1 MKYEKT
7 LYLETADRIGRHL
20 CRDAI
25 WDSGRCTWLGWA
37 VDTVNHR
44 WATVYRSLRHDLYA
58 GTSGVALFMAE
69 LYQFTN
75 DRQQL
80 TVIDGVLRQ
89 ILTSEEM
96 AKPAKHY
103 GFYSGSTGIAYA
115 LLRIGQLLQRE
126 ELIDRALTMMEA
138 LTTIAPDAVQLDV
151 ISGSAGTI
159 PIWLATAKAY
169 QRPVLLEA
177 AHRHGEHLLKYV
189 HQTEIGWSWDTMH
202 VPKQK
207 HLTGH
212 SHGVAGIVTALLELF
227 QATGQS
233 DFLHAALEGLR
244 YERYLFSPEV
254 GNWPDLRIMP
264 ATKDQSNTPAFYM
277 GWCHGAPGIGLSR
290 LRCAELLPDNVVIRD
305 DLEAALKTTAAS
317 LNQIWVPGQLNY
329 SLCHGA
335 AGNAEL
341 MIMAGHRLQRPAL
354 IEVAEKVAAD
364 GIRTYAKQGMP
375 WPCGNGGAGES
386 PNLMLGTAGIGHF
399 YLRLYDSQAVAP
411 ILLVC

>member
-7 LYLETADRIGRHL
+7 HYLETADRIGRHL

-25 WDSGRCTWLGWA
+25 WDHGRCTWLGWA

-44 WATVYRSLRHDLYA
+44 WASVYRSLRHDLYA

-75 DRQQL
+75 DSQQL
-80 TVIDGVLRQ
+80 KVIDGVLRQ
-89 ILTSEEM
+89 ILSSEEI
-96 AKPAKHY
+96 ATSTKNY

-115 LLRIGQLLQRE
+115 VLRIGQLLQRE
-126 ELIDRALTMMEA
+126 ELVARALTMMEA
-138 LTTIAPDAVQLDV
+138 LATISPNAVQLDV
-151 ISGSAGTI
+151 ISGSAGVI
-159 PIWLATAKAY
+159 PVWLTTARLH
-169 QRPVLLEA
+169 QRPALLEA
-177 AHRHGEHLLKYV
+177 AQRHGEHLLQQA
-189 HQTEIGWSWDTMH
+189 HQTELGWSWDTMH
-202 VPKQK
+202 VPGQK

-212 SHGVAGIVTALLELF
+212 SHGVAGIVTALLELY
-227 QATGQS
+227 QVTGRS
-233 DFLHAALEGLR
+233 DYLNAALEGLR
-244 YERYLFSPEV
+244 YERYLFSPEA

-264 ATKDQSNTPAFYM
+264 ATKDPSNVPAYYM

-290 LRCAELLPDNVVIRD
+290 LRCVELLPDNVAVRD
-305 DLEAALKTTAAS
+305 DLEVALKSTAAS
-317 LNQIWVPGQLNY
+317 LNQTWVPGHLNY

-364 GIRTYAKQGMP
+364 GIRSYVKQGMP

-411 ILLVC
+411 ILLMT